1 MMNKKFTLLLILA
14 LFLSACA
21 AKPDLSQNGIDISK
35 AQVVLPAGGLDA
47 SSAAAAYM
55 LIKNTSGSPD
65 RLESV
70 SANFG
75 DASLHETIMDGDI
88 MKMESIQG
96 ITFPAGALIEL
107 RSGSYHVMITN
118 LKPDLKAGDGVQ
130 ITLQFEK
137 AGLVLVPAKVIN
149 P

>member
-1 MMNKKFTLLLILA
+1 MLNKKFTLLLILT
-14 LFLSACA
+14 LFLSACS

-35 AQVVLPAGGLDA
+35 AQVVLPADA

-55 LIKNTSGSPD
+55 LVKNTASSPD

-70 SANFG
+70 SADFG
-75 DASLHETIMDGDI
+75 DASLHETIMEGDI
-88 MKMESIQG
+88 MKMQAIQG

-107 RSGSYHVMITN
+107 RSGSYHVMIMN
-118 LKPDLKAGDGVQ
+118 LKAGLKAGDSVQ